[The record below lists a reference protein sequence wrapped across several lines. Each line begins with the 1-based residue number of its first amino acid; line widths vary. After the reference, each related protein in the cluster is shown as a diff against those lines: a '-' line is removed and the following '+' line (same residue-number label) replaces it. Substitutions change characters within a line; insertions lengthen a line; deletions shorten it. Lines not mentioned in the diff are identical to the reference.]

1 MGGADTRTR
10 ARWRRAECS
19 LGAAVLL
26 AALALAPRVAAGAA
40 PAPAISAQ
48 ASPTELGY
56 GRPLTVSGSIAV
68 RASLPLALQLDPY
81 PYRGFTTLA
90 TASSASDGTY
100 TFADVR
106 PDRNSRLRVV
116 AADGSAAASAT
127 IAVTVDPS
135 AALNASSIGPG
146 RVRLSLRLGHT
157 LHAGAS
163 QPVEVSWFLAANGKD
178 AWKLAASTTS
188 RELSA
193 GLTYSSATVDPPAR
207 RFRYRV
213 CLRPG
218 WERAMGH
225 RSGKGVCGG
234 LAYSGEGHGIP
245 LAPYPSAA
253 AIAAA
258 GRYLAGRAGRTSFA
272 VVDSTGRLS
281 GLHVG
286 EHFETASVV
295 KVMMLVAFLRMRAA
309 QHRGLDAADRGLLYP
324 MIHIS
329 DNDAASAVYSIVGSA
344 AVSRVARESGMTA
357 YAPGVGWWAYAQ
369 TSAADQARFFFVLGQ
384 LIPARFYP
392 YARGLLAGIEP
403 SQSWGV
409 PALARPSWQVFFKT
423 GALPERGLF
432 NEVARLERHGVT
444 FTVAVFTDADPSMA
458 YGEQTIEGV
467 GAALLG
473 WAP

>member
-1 MGGADTRTR
+1 MQGADRRRWPGWART
-10 ARWRRAECS
+10 ACAS
-19 LGAAVLL
+19 GALTA
-26 AALALAPRVAAGAA
+26 AALTLAPYATAGAA
-40 PAPAISAQ
+40 PSGAVSAQ

-56 GRPLTVSGSIAV
+56 GGTLTVSGSIGV
-68 RASLPLALQLDPY
+68 PASLPVALQVDPY

-90 TASSASDGTY
+90 TSSSAADGSY
-100 TFADVR
+100 TFASVK
-106 PDRNSRLRVV
+106 PDRNSRLRV
-116 AADGSAAASAT
+116 ALTGASAAASPT

-135 AALNASSIGPG
+135 AAFNARSLAPG

-163 QPVEVSWFLAANGKD
+163 SPVEVSWFLAAKGKHG
-178 AWKLAASTTS
+178 WQLAVRTTS

-193 GLTYSSATVDPPAR
+193 GLTYASATVDPPAR
-207 RFRYRV
+207 HFRYRV
-213 CLRPG
+213 CLRPS
-218 WERAMGH
+218 WQRAMAH
-225 RSGKGVCGG
+225 PSHSGVCGG
-234 LAYSGEGHGIP
+234 LAYSGEGNGIP
-245 LAPYPSAA
+245 LTPYPSAG

-258 GRYLAGRAGRTSFA
+258 ARYLAGRAGRTSFA
-272 VVDSTGRLS
+272 VVDSAGRLS

-295 KVMMLVAFLRMRAA
+295 KVMMLVAFLQMRAA
-309 QHRGLDAADRGLLYP
+309 QHRALSAADRALLYP

-329 DNDAASAVYSIVGSA
+329 DNNAASAVYSTVGSA

-369 TSAADQARFFFVLGQ
+369 SSAADQARFFFLLGH

-409 PALARPSWQVFFKT
+409 PPVARPDWQVFFKT
-423 GALPERGLF
+423 GALPEQGLF
-432 NEVARLERHGVT
+432 NEVARLERHGVS
-444 FTVAVFTDADPSMA
+444 FTVAVFTDGDPSMS

-473 WAP
+473 HTP